1 MPLDVGILNRQ
12 CACVPPYR
20 DKLAL
25 NKCIERL
32 EAELNQWKLK
42 YEELSKNK
50 QEVLKQVSIF

>member
-1 MPLDVGILNRQ
+1 MYL
-12 CACVPPYR
+12 PPHR

-32 EAELNQWKLK
+32 EADLSQWKLK

-50 QEVLKQVSIF
+50 QEVLKQVSSQR